1 MELHLLNL
9 YKLCRICGGIVVTKR
24 GYVNAKTCSDCVDL
38 LITCFGILPSEDKE
52 VRKNLNPFK
61 YSWCPPRTMGDFLVV
76 KKFFEGIW
84 KASFVLRWG
93 KEYMEGLTKIG
104 CKGERI

>member
-38 LITCFGILPSEDKE
+38 LRTCFGISWPSEDKKVSE
-52 VRKNLNPFK
+52 NLNPFK
-61 YSWCPPRTMGDFLVV
+61 HSWCPL
-76 KKFFEGIW
+76 
-84 KASFVLRWG
+84 
-93 KEYMEGLTKIG
+93 
-104 CKGERI
+104 